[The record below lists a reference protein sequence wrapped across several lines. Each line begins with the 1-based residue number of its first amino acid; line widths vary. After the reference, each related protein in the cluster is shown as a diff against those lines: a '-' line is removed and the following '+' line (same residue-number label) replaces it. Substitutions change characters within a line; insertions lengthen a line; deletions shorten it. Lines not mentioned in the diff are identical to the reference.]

1 MAGTAG
7 AVRANSEAGLWV
19 RWGGHVEGLRRRRGD
34 AVGVKA
40 GASLI
45 DRFRGE
51 RGNHPRSPSPPG
63 SRSGWWAGPL
73 PTDGRGMGRRPRSS
87 PSTREACTWRRG
99 PASRQGGYWDARRP
113 LVNTDESEL
122 ALFRAE
128 RRVREIQAKLHRW
141 ADHDPQRDLWS
152 ARCPETGTAGAGGG
166 SGKPTGGNTGRAPR
180 ADLTGRGAPPGPP
193 GSVFVQ
199 VAGEIARGRWLPN
212 CLIAQVEGAL
222 AMGRRV
228 RWHRGCRGGV
238 RAHIRAC
245 STPWA

>member
-1 MAGTAG
+1 MQRVAGTAG
-7 AVRANSEAGLWV
+7 AVRAYSEAGLSV
-19 RWGGHVEGLRRRRGD
+19 RWGGHAEELRRRRGD

-99 PASRQGGYWDARRP
+99 PASRQGGCWDARRS

-180 ADLTGRGAPPGPP
+180 ADLTDPCSPRQSTSALSPIRTSCGP
-193 GSVFVQ
+193 SLF
-199 VAGEIARGRWLPN
+199 
-212 CLIAQVEGAL
+212 CLL
-222 AMGRRV
+222 
-228 RWHRGCRGGV
+228 
-238 RAHIRAC
+238 
-245 STPWA
+245 